1 MPLVLELYMKKI
13 SRLYIKLTRKTM
25 DEAVKTEQIIDNK
38 EYTVQISSQG
48 TSLTLKLEMK
58 ILKSRSVV
66 YKTTLNSLSDIEK
79 LA

>member
-1 MPLVLELYMKKI
+1 MP
-13 SRLYIKLTRKTM
+13 YIKLTRKTM